1 MATIEKRLS
10 AFEKRLSAFN
20 DIALLIGRILI
31 ALLFLVA
38 AYNTLKG
45 LGGTTGYFT
54 KLGIPAPSVAAPV
67 VAAFELVFGILLA
80 AGFKTRFVALAIAV
94 FVVIA
99 ALFAHTHFADAN
111 QLNHFM
117 KNLAI
122 AGGCLALFVSGAGA
136 FSMDAKT
143 GRRWF

>member
-1 MATIEKRLS
+1 MATIEKRLA
-10 AFEKRLSAFN
+10 AFD

-31 ALLFLVA
+31 AVLFLVA
-38 AYNTLKG
+38 SYNKLKG
-45 LGGTTGYFT
+45 IGGTTGYFT
-54 KLGIPAPSVAAPV
+54 KLGIPSPSLAAPV
-67 VAAFELVFGILLA
+67 VAVFELAVGILLI
-80 AGFKTRFVALAIAV
+80 AGFKTRFVALAIAI

-99 ALFAHTHFADAN
+99 ALFAHTNFADAN
-111 QLNHFM
+111 QLNHFT

-122 AGGCLALFVSGAGA
+122 AGGCLALMVSGAGA

>member
-1 MATIEKRLS
+1 MATIEKRL
-10 AFEKRLSAFN
+10 AAFN
-20 DIALLIGRILI
+20 DVALLIGRILI

-38 AYNTLKG
+38 SYNKLKG
-45 LGGTTGYFT
+45 IGATTGYFT
-54 KLGIPAPSVAAPV
+54 KLGIPAPSIAAPV
-67 VAAFELVFGILLA
+67 VAAVELAFGILLL
-80 AGFKTRFVALAIAV
+80 AGFKTRFVALAVAV
-94 FVVIA
+94 FVIIA
-99 ALFAHTHFADAN
+99 ALFAHTNFADGN

>member
-1 MATIEKRLS
+1 MATI
-10 AFEKRLSAFN
+10 EKRLSAFN

-38 AYNTLKG
+38 AYNKLKG
-45 LGGTTGYFT
+45 IGGTTGYFT
-54 KLGIPAPSVAAPV
+54 KLGIPAPSIAAPV
-67 VAAFELVFGILLA
+67 VAAFELAIGVVLI

-99 ALFAHTHFADAN
+99 ALFAHTNFADGN
-111 QLNHFM
+111 QLNHFL

-122 AGGCLALFVSGAGA
+122 AGGCLALFVTGAGA
-136 FSMDAKT
+136 YSMDAKT

>member
-1 MATIEKRLS
+1 MATI
-10 AFEKRLSAFN
+10 EKRLSAFN
-20 DIALLIGRILI
+20 DIALLIARILI
-31 ALLFLVA
+31 AVLFLVA
-38 AYNTLKG
+38 AYNKLKG
-45 LGGTTGYFT
+45 IGGTTGYFT
-54 KLGIPAPSVAAPV
+54 KLGIPAPSIAAPV
-67 VAAFELVFGILLA
+67 AAAFELASGILLL

-99 ALFAHTHFADAN
+99 ALFAHTNFADGN

-122 AGGCLALFVSGAGA
+122 AGGCLALFVTGAGA